1 MATVVITA
9 QVEDQE
15 AWEAG
20 FRTHGDLFRA
30 QSCHVPVKI
39 ALGENNMVAIIQQ
52 PEDLDT
58 FMALLDS
65 PATHEAMAHDGVK
78 RETVQIFVIDREMEL

>member
-15 AWEAG
+15 TWEAA
-20 FRTHGDLFRA
+20 FRTHADLFRS
-30 QSCHVPVKI
+30 QTCREPVQI
-39 ALGENNMVAIIQQ
+39 ALGENNTVAIIQQ
-52 PEDLDT
+52 PEDLNT

-65 PATHEAMAHDGVK
+65 PATHEAMAHDGVR
-78 RETVQIFVIDREMEL
+78 RETVQVFVIDRAMEL